1 VREEEEEMRGKKER
15 WKWQREKRG
24 RSKWESKK
32 KENETGYFSK
42 VRDSGLLIE
51 VFLKYEIIDDQ
62 LKNYYFLNFSRLF
75 CL

>member
-42 VRDSGLLIE
+42 VRDSGLLIGA
-51 VFLKYEIIDDQ
+51 FLKHEIIDDQ
-62 LKNYYFLNFSRLF
+62 LKIIIF
-75 CL
+75 